1 MIELKNISKSYN
13 GIPVLQDIS
22 MTFRDNGCYCLMSPS
37 GSGKT
42 TLMRILMGL
51 EHPDTG
57 TVRIYGQ
64 DGEVGDC
71 RTAGDC
77 RVAGDCRAV
86 RDHRETGDFR
96 TVRDCRAARGHRE
109 AGDFRAA
116 RIGRT
121 SLAISAVFQED
132 RLCES
137 FSPLENVMMCAG
149 RSIKASLVRQEMEKL
164 LPAKCLDRPVSTLSG
179 GMKRRVAVYRALL
192 TPSDVLVMD
201 EPFTGMDE
209 ELKHSV
215 IAYIREK
222 QAGRILILSTH
233 QEEDVKLIGGELVRI
248 TSMNIRHL

>member
-51 EHPDTG
+51 EQPDTG

-64 DGEVGDC
+64 DGEV
-71 RTAGDC
+71 GDC

>member
-64 DGEVGDC
+64 DGEV
-71 RTAGDC
+71 GDC

-209 ELKHSV
+209 ELKRSV